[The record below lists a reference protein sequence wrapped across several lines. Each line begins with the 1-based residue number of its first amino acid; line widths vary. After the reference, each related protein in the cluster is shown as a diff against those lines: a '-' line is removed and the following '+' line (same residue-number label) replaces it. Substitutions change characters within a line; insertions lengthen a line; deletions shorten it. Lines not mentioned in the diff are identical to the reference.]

1 MKTNKKLLALLAAGS
16 LMVPIALGMG
26 TVSTNAAEEGSIDFN
41 LHKRVF
47 GDKDGL
53 PVINEGGAEIS
64 NPAGNPLAGVTFTA
78 YNVTQLAYDL
88 SMASDDS
95 AYDPHADLQAI
106 AQGIFSKNYVTKNG
120 IEFDQWTD
128 MGSQVASGITADKTG
143 IVTFSLAEKTT
154 VNKANDKTL
163 SRDSV
168 YVFVETNSPLT
179 IKDHAAPIVVTLP
192 LGIDDEEGVYKPLE
206 DVIHIYPKNVEFTAD
221 EEKVLDDE
229 EDALVITVP
238 GADANDPGMGY
249 RNVKVGDVL
258 PFYININV
266 PASVANLTSFTVTDT
281 PDPGLWLEENTWSV
295 VVTDPDS
302 DSETDEENMPAVDT
316 GAYTLT
322 PADDDGGFTVTFN
335 VTEMEEYAGHTV
347 RINFNMIVT
356 DEIVPD
362 VPTDNTAKIVKNDT
376 EVNLDSED
384 ILTGGAKF
392 KKIDGNTEKAL
403 EGAGFTITQKE
414 DDKIVTLKF
423 QKSGN
428 EYIYAGTG
436 IVSEDEKDVGIINE
450 IKSGEG
456 GLFAIRGLLAGDYVA
471 EETKV
476 PTGYV
481 KMDDTTFTIK
491 YGSYADVNL
500 HSMENIRKGILPST
514 GGTGIVT
521 FVAIGASLMLGAVIW
536 YRSTKRRG
544 EEV

>member
-26 TVSTNAAEEGSIDFN
+26 TVSTNAAEEGFIDFN

-47 GDKDGL
+47 GDKDEL

-128 MGSQVASGITADKTG
+128 MGSQAASDVTAAETG
-143 IVTFSLAEKTT
+143 IVSFPLAKKTT
-154 VNKANDKTL
+154 VNKAVSGTL

-179 IKDHAAPIVVTLP
+179 IKAHAAPIVVTLP
-192 LGIDDEEGVYKPLE
+192 LGIDDEEGVYNPLE

-229 EDALVITVP
+229 ENAPIITVP
-238 GADANDPGMGY
+238 GADVNDSGKDY

-258 PFYININV
+258 PFYINVNI
-266 PASVANLTSFTVTDT
+266 PANIENLTTFTITDT
-281 PDPGLWLEENTWSV
+281 PDTGLSYIADSLSV
-295 VVTDPDS
+295 LDMDATSPV
-302 DSETDEENMPAVDT
+302 AVAEGT
-316 GAYTLT
+316 YAFATEGN
-322 PADDDGGFTVTFN
+322 GFTVDFDFN
-335 VTEMEEYAGHTV
+335 KNGDYDELESYKGHTL
-347 RINFNMIVT
+347 RIKFDMIVT
-356 DEIVPD
+356 DEIDPD
-362 VPTDNTAKIVKNDT
+362 VLTDNTATIVKNDT
-376 EVNLDSED
+376 TVDVDSED

-403 EGAGFTITQKE
+403 VGAGFTITQGN
-414 DDKIVTLKF
+414 DTIKF
-423 QKSGN
+423 KLVDSDSDR
-428 EYIYAGTG
+428 EYVYAGTG
-436 IVSEDEKDVGIINE
+436 EVTSAEITAGYVNE
-450 IKSGEG
+450 IESGAD

-476 PTGYV
+476 PDGYV
-481 KMDDTTFTIK
+481 TMDDTTFTVE
-491 YGSYADVNL
+491 YGSYSEMKLN
-500 HSMENIRKGILPST
+500 SMENVRKGILPST
-514 GGTGIVT
+514 GGNGIIAFAAV
-521 FVAIGASLMLGAVIW
+521 GASLMVGAVIW
-536 YRSTKRRG
+536 HRSTKRRG